1 MQLSVFNL
9 YVADFPD
16 PGDVLVHNTLSGA
29 YVVLP
34 RDVLSVLEHRAGA
47 GLARTE
53 TPELAELA
61 ELTETLAELA
71 DPDVGVLVSSR
82 EAEERDYRDWLE
94 GQRAQPDMRAMIAV
108 NRACNFA
115 CSYCCQADVMDG
127 SVMAP
132 AVASASADW
141 LADRAVEIGAERL
154 HVTFVGGE
162 PLLHPDRIVALAS
175 RLRARLDAR
184 AGARVALTIGLIT
197 NGLFLDEDM
206 VRRLEPHGLTVA
218 QVTLDGDERSHSRSR
233 ISRRGEDTFARIFA
247 NVMAA
252 SRRIRIALNGNYQ
265 PDTVAGFAPLIRR
278 LAAADFGREHSI
290 SFTPALAFLG
300 APSDGGSGQC
310 TWSRSAHGHRVAL
323 QDEMLRHGYH
333 PIDLHVIGPCSFHQH
348 HMYVVDVD
356 GTLLKCPGFLG
367 HAEWA
372 IGHVAGGL
380 GPRYRELLGV
390 DTGSTC
396 GGCAHRPNCAGG
408 CIANALL
415 RGGRPG
421 TPYDASLAEH
431 HCEIDYL
438 QAAAAHGLP
447 RAYLLSTTASVAGA
461 IAAFPPPPVTLPT
474 HGEGASAPIVSPKR
488 GRRSAALHVM
498 S

>member
-9 YVADFPD
+9 YVEDFPE

-29 YVVLP
+29 YVVLS
-34 RDVLSVLEHRAGA
+34 RDVRDALDALEPRAGDA
-47 GLARTE
+47 PAADRARTE
-53 TPELAELA
+53 TPVPLETIAELA
-61 ELTETLAELA
+61 E
-71 DPDVGVLVSSR
+71 PDVGVLVASR
-82 EAEERDYRDWLE
+82 EAEERGYRDWLE

-127 SVMAP
+127 SVMTP
-132 AVASASADW
+132 AVARASADW
-141 LADRAVEIGAERL
+141 LAARAVEIGAERL

-162 PLLHPDRIVALAS
+162 PLLHPERIEVLAS
-175 RLRARLDAR
+175 RLRAQLDER
-184 AGARVALTIGLIT
+184 GAGVTVTIGLIT
-197 NGLFLDEDM
+197 NGVFLDEAM

-218 QVTLDGDERSHSRSR
+218 QVTLDGDERTHARSR
-233 ISRRGEDTFARIFA
+233 ISRRGEDTFARVFG

-265 PDTVAGFAPLIRR
+265 PDTIAGFAPLIRR
-278 LAAADFGREHSI
+278 LAAADFGRQHSV

-300 APSDGGSGQC
+300 APAGGGSGEC
-310 TWSRSAHGHRVAL
+310 TWSRSAHGYRVAL
-323 QDEMLRHGYH
+323 QDELLRHGYR

-356 GTLLKCPGFLG
+356 GALLKCPGFLG
-367 HAEWA
+367 HPEWA
-372 IGHVAGGL
+372 IGDVTAGL
-380 GPRYRELLGV
+380 GPRYRELLAV

-415 RGGRPG
+415 RSGRPG
-421 TPYDASLAEH
+421 APYDPSLAEH
-431 HCEIDYL
+431 HCELDYL

-447 RAYLLSTTASVAGA
+447 RSYLLSTAPSLAGA
-461 IAAFPPPPVTLPT
+461 LAAFPPPPATLPAP
-474 HGEGASAPIVSPKR
+474 GEAAAAPLVSQKR
-488 GRRSAALHVM
+488 VRRSAALHVM